1 MSQSPPHPT
10 RYMRYVWLVYLGA
23 LLFQPLFDPSTDP
36 LDWLV
41 VAVLIAVFLPLYAA
55 TFRARSDRQT
65 LILIAALGALALA
78 GSLFNGGASVF
89 VIYAA
94 GVAGRLYPTR
104 RAVGVIAVLVGV
116 VGLMV
121 VISPIPMPWRLVALA
136 PALFF
141 TPVIGATSIFD
152 VERERAS
159 QRLLRADAEIE
170 RLATIAERERI
181 ARDLHDLLGHTL
193 SVIVLK
199 SELAARLITA
209 DPDRA
214 VAEVHDIERI
224 GREALGEVRAAVT
237 GYRSRGL
244 GAELDGAG
252 VALQAAGVDVEV
264 HADPTALG
272 PEQESALAMALREAV
287 TNVVRHADAQRATI
301 SITTVADKVA
311 QTVVGSGQR
320 GLPDLAFL
328 HLAIAGHHESGEVTP
343 RKPPAQCHADPC
355 RQGMPDGPGGEVH
368 PRHLAHIRVIAQR
381 VAKAC
386 VAVQHLFADPAEFL
400 IDREQAN
407 RGVPLA
413 HQETVTARVLRIG
426 LVDRHHVIM
435 QRGKSLGGREDRGVV
450 SNLGNLDQADGFQTD
465 ELRLGTEVFDLG
477 LGRPMRLPGR
487 RIGQL
492 GVQHR
497 VLSYIIYSFC
507 GHANSGR
514 DRVLAHD
521 QIRGLLPDHDRRR
534 IGIA

>member
-1 MSQSPPHPT
+1 
-10 RYMRYVWLVYLGA
+10 
-23 LLFQPLFDPSTDP
+23 
-36 LDWLV
+36 
-41 VAVLIAVFLPLYAA
+41 
-55 TFRARSDRQT
+55 
-65 LILIAALGALALA
+65 
-78 GSLFNGGASVF
+78 
-89 VIYAA
+89 
-94 GVAGRLYPTR
+94 
-104 RAVGVIAVLVGV
+104 
-116 VGLMV
+116 
-121 VISPIPMPWRLVALA
+121 MPWRLVALA

-301 SITTVADKVA
+301 SITTVAGKVRLEVA
-311 QTVVGSGQR
+311 DDGRGISGQEGSGLTGMR
-320 GLPDLAFL
+320 ERINALG
-328 HLAIAGHHESGEVTP
+328 GHVDVRDDGGRDDPSWSVVEVI
-343 RKPPAQCHADPC
+343 
-355 RQGMPDGPGGEVH
+355 
-368 PRHLAHIRVIAQR
+368 L
-381 VAKAC
+381 
-386 VAVQHLFADPAEFL
+386 
-400 IDREQAN
+400 
-407 RGVPLA
+407 PLA
-413 HQETVTARVLRIG
+413 GTDSDHGQAEEV
-426 LVDRHHVIM
+426 
-435 QRGKSLGGREDRGVV
+435 GGR
-450 SNLGNLDQADGFQTD
+450 
-465 ELRLGTEVFDLG
+465 
-477 LGRPMRLPGR
+477 
-487 RIGQL
+487 
-492 GVQHR
+492 
-497 VLSYIIYSFC
+497 
-507 GHANSGR
+507 
-514 DRVLAHD
+514 
-521 QIRGLLPDHDRRR
+521 
-534 IGIA
+534 